1 MDTSLLHSVGV
12 ALHTYGHDFVDGAGL
27 ALHSA
32 HNAFYIILNPMRMLY
47 LFAGVCMGLS
57 LGILP
62 GIGGIA
68 GTALLLPFTYSLDP
82 PTAFALLLG
91 LGATTTTAD
100 PISAIL
106 FGAPGHAA
114 SAATTLDGYPMTRR
128 GEAGRAL
135 GASYMAA
142 LIGGLFG
149 AALMAIALPVMRPII
164 LYIGSPELL
173 AIAVFGI
180 SMVAVLSGNAPLR
193 GLTFACFGMMLRMIG
208 TDPQSGTLRWTMDT
222 LYLWDG
228 LPLVPLTL
236 GIFAL
241 PELCDLA
248 VGRMAIVQQGQ
259 TLDTKTGMLLG
270 IKDCIAHWFLI
281 LRCSWLGS
289 AMGAIPGIGASV
301 IDWISYGHALKT
313 EKDAAKTFG
322 TGDVRGVIAAESAT
336 NAREGGALVPTVA
349 FGVPASAGMAILL
362 GAFLIH
368 GLVPGPDMLTKHLD
382 LTYSMVWS
390 IAIANI
396 LGSGLCFL
404 LSGQLAKVA
413 TLRYTLFMPGV
424 LSLVYIGAFE
434 SSRNWGDLFS
444 LLFFGMLG
452 WAMKHFRWPR
462 PPFVLGF
469 ILGEPIERYMFI
481 SIERYGVD
489 WLVKPFVL
497 IMFAFAA
504 LSLLGPFLQ
513 DIRSHAPRSAR
524 TAPASGRFRFVTRF
538 WNGLTATKAGLK
550 VMLTNFGRAQ
560 FSTDNLFPAALLIL
574 FAVML
579 SQSFDWAFAARIV
592 PTIVGVGA
600 ILFCSLSLINDIFG
614 LHERDGAVAAAAAA
628 GGTAAGDAAGI
639 AEEPRRPQKIHMD
652 IVSKTSHLPGAIVL
666 IRGLAFFGWMLSF
679 MAVMAIIGL
688 IPTVPIFIICYM
700 RTEAREWMAK
710 FIAAVFV
717 GALRLVGMKSSAEKL
732 RDLLAQ
738 HIRISSDKRK
748 EFPEPWVIVL
758 PMTAVV
764 VVLIYVVFDQLLAI
778 PWPPTLLGT
787 LFPVLKVI
795 PSV

>member
-1 MDTSLLHSVGV
+1 M
-12 ALHTYGHDFVDGAGL
+12 
-27 ALHSA
+27 LHSA
-32 HNAFYIILNPMRMLY
+32 AHALLIILDPTRMMY
-47 LFAGVCMGLS
+47 LFGGVCMGLS

-68 GTALLLPFTYSLDP
+68 GTALLLPFTYNLDP

-100 PISAIL
+100 PIAAIL

-149 AALMAIALPVMRPII
+149 AALMAVALPILRPII

-173 AIAVFGI
+173 GVAVFGI

-193 GLTFACFGMMLRMIG
+193 GLTAACFGMMLSMIG

-248 VGRMAIVQQGQ
+248 IGRMAVVQQGM
-259 TLDTKTGMLLG
+259 TLDTKSGMLLG
-270 IKDCIAHWFLI
+270 VQDCMRHWFLI
-281 LRCSWLGS
+281 LRCSWLGA

-301 IDWISYGHALKT
+301 IDWISYGHALRT
-313 EKDAAKTFG
+313 EKGASETFG

-349 FGVPASAGMAILL
+349 FGVPSSAGMAILL

-368 GLVPGPDMLTKHLD
+368 GLVPGPEMLTKHLD
-382 LTYSMVWS
+382 VTYSMVWS

-404 LSGQLAKVA
+404 FSGQLAKVA

-424 LSLVYIGAFE
+424 LSLIYIGAFE
-434 SSRNWGDLFS
+434 ASRNWGDIFS
-444 LLFFGMLG
+444 LMFFGMLG
-452 WAMKHFRWPR
+452 WAMKHFKWPR
-462 PPFVLGF
+462 PPLVLGF
-469 ILGEPIERYMFI
+469 ILGEVIERYMFI
-481 SIERYGVD
+481 SIERYGVS
-489 WLVKPFVL
+489 WMLRPVVVVMF
-497 IMFAFAA
+497 IMAG
-504 LSLLGPFLQ
+504 LSLLRPLLADVRGHGGLRRMVSQWGHPMF
-513 DIRSHAPRSAR
+513 SAE
-524 TAPASGRFRFVTRF
+524 
-538 WNGLTATKAGLK
+538 
-550 VMLTNFGRAQ
+550 
-560 FSTDNLFPAALLIL
+560 NLFAAALLCL
-574 FAVML
+574 FIAML
-579 SQSFDWAFAARIV
+579 GESFEWSFAARII
-592 PTIVGVGA
+592 PTIVGTGA
-600 ILFCSLSLINDIFG
+600 ILFCSLSLINDVFG
-614 LHERDGAVAAAAAA
+614 LHERDG
-628 GGTAAGDAAGI
+628 GGAI
-639 AEEPRRPQKIHMD
+639 AEKSKKIHMD
-652 IVSKTSHLPGAIVL
+652 IASKTAHLPTKVIL
-666 IRGLAFFGWMLSF
+666 TRGFLFFGWMAGF
-679 MAVMAIIGL
+679 AACMALIGL
-688 IPTVPIFIICYM
+688 IPTVPIFITAFM
-700 RTEAREWMAK
+700 RFEGR
-710 FIAAVFV
+710 
-717 GALRLVGMKSSAEKL
+717 
-732 RDLLAQ
+732 
-738 HIRISSDKRK
+738 
-748 EFPEPWVIVL
+748 EPWKIVI
-758 PMTAVV
+758 PMAASVV
-764 VVLIYVVFDQLLAI
+764 TLIYVVFDQLLAI
-778 PWPPTLLGT
+778 PWPPTVAGM
-787 LFPVLKVI
+787 LFPVLHAI

>member
-1 MDTSLLHSVGV
+1 MDPSLLHSVGV
-12 ALHTYGHDFVDGAGL
+12 ALGTYAHDFVDGAGL

-32 HNAFYIILNPMRMLY
+32 HNAFYIILNPMRMFY
-47 LFAGVCMGLS
+47 LFAGVCMGLA

-68 GTALLLPFTYSLDP
+68 GTALLLPFTYALDP

-149 AALMAIALPVMRPII
+149 ALLMAVALPIMRPII

-173 AIAVFGI
+173 SIAVFGI

-208 TDPQSGTLRWTMDT
+208 TDPQSGTLRWTMDS

-248 VGRMAIVQQGQ
+248 IGRMAVVQQGQ

-270 IKDCIAHWFLI
+270 IKDCLTHWFLI
-281 LRCSWLGS
+281 LRCSWIGS

-313 EKDAAKTFG
+313 EKDAPKTFG

-396 LGSGLCFL
+396 LGSGLCFAF
-404 LSGQLAKVA
+404 SGYLAKVA

-424 LSLVYIGAFE
+424 LSLVWIGSFE
-434 SSRNWGDLFS
+434 ASRNWGDLFS
-444 LLFFGMLG
+444 LMFFGMLG

-481 SIERYGVD
+481 SIERYGIE
-489 WLVKPFVL
+489 WLIKPFVL
-497 IMFAFAA
+497 VMFAFAA

-513 DIRSHAPRSAR
+513 DIRSHAPRAAR
-524 TAPASGRFRFVTRF
+524 AQRVAGRFPVSYAVNF
-538 WNGLTATKAGLK
+538 WRGLKTLMAGLK
-550 VMLTNFGRAQ
+550 VMLTNYGHAQ
-560 FSTDNLFPAALLIL
+560 FSTDNVFPAALLVL
-574 FAVML
+574 FLVML

-592 PTIVGVGA
+592 PTIVGIGA

-614 LHERDGAVAAAAAA
+614 LHERNGAVAGTTGGEAAVA
-628 GGTAAGDAAGI
+628 D
-639 AEEPRRPQKIHMD
+639 EEHRPQKIHMD
-652 IVSKTSHLPGAIVL
+652 IASKTAHLPGPIILA
-666 IRGLAFFGWMLSF
+666 RGFMFFGWMAGF
-679 MAVMAIIGL
+679 MLVMWIIGL
-688 IPTVPIFIICYM
+688 IPAVPIFILAYM
-700 RTEAREWMAK
+700 RFEGQEKWRIAVPMA
-710 FIAAVFV
+710 A
-717 GALRLVGMKSSAEKL
+717 S
-732 RDLLAQ
+732 
-738 HIRISSDKRK
+738 
-748 EFPEPWVIVL
+748 
-758 PMTAVV
+758 V

>member
-1 MDTSLLHSVGV
+1 METDV
-12 ALHTYGHDFVDGAGL
+12 
-27 ALHSA
+27 LHSA
-32 HNAFYIILNPMRMLY
+32 VNALLIILDLPHFGLRMLY
-47 LFAGVCMGLS
+47 LFGGVCMGLS

-62 GIGGIA
+62 GIGGVA
-68 GTALLLPFTYSLDP
+68 GTALLLPFTYNLDP

-100 PISAIL
+100 PIAAIL

-149 AALMAIALPVMRPII
+149 AALMAVALPVLRPII

-173 AIAVFGI
+173 GVAVFGI

-193 GLTFACFGMMLRMIG
+193 GLTAACFGMMLAMIG

-248 VGRMAIVQQGQ
+248 IGRMAIVQEGM
-259 TLDTKTGMLLG
+259 TIDTKTGMLLG
-270 IKDCIAHWFLI
+270 VQDCMKHWFLI
-281 LRCSWLGS
+281 LRCAWIGS

-301 IDWISYGHALKT
+301 IDWISYGHALRT
-313 EKDAAKTFG
+313 EKGAAQTFG

-336 NAREGGALVPTVA
+336 NAREGGGLVPTVA
-349 FGVPASAGMAILL
+349 FGVPSSAGMAILL

-368 GLVPGPDMLTKHLD
+368 GLVPGPEMLTKHLD

-396 LGSGLCFL
+396 LGSGLCFA
-404 LSGQLAKVA
+404 LSGQLAKIA

-424 LSLVYIGAFE
+424 LSLIYIGAFE
-434 SSRNWGDLFS
+434 SSRNWGDVFS
-444 LLFFGMLG
+444 LMFFGMLG

-462 PPFVLGF
+462 PPLVLGF
-469 ILGEPIERYMFI
+469 ILGGVIERYMFI
-481 SIERYGVD
+481 SIERYGIGWMLRPIV
-489 WLVKPFVL
+489 VVMF
-497 IMFAFAA
+497 IMAA
-504 LSLLGPFLQ
+504 LSLLRPLLQ
-513 DIRSHAPRSAR
+513 DVRDH
-524 TAPASGRFRFVTRF
+524 G
-538 WNGLTATKAGLK
+538 GLQKM
-550 VMLTNFGRAQ
+550 VSQFGHPLY
-560 FSTDNLFPAALLIL
+560 SPNNLFPAALLCL
-574 FAVML
+574 FITML
-579 SQSFDWAFAARIV
+579 AESFDWAFVARII
-592 PTIVGVGA
+592 PTIVGTGA
-600 ILFCSLSLINDIFG
+600 ILFCLLSLLNDIFG
-614 LHERDGAVAAAAAA
+614 LHER
-628 GGTAAGDAAGI
+628 GGSM
-639 AEEPRRPQKIHMD
+639 AEADDNSKTQKIHMD
-652 IVSKTSHLPGAIVL
+652 VASKTSHLPTKIIL
-666 IRGLAFFGWMLSF
+666 TRGFSFFGWMAGF
-679 MAVMAIIGL
+679 AACMAVIGL
-688 IPTVPIFIICYM
+688 IPTVPIFIISFM
-700 RTEAREWMAK
+700 RVEGR
-710 FIAAVFV
+710 
-717 GALRLVGMKSSAEKL
+717 
-732 RDLLAQ
+732 
-738 HIRISSDKRK
+738 
-748 EFPEPWVIVL
+748 EPWKIVIPMAATVVL
-758 PMTAVV
+758 
-764 VVLIYVVFDQLLAI
+764 LIYVVFDQLLAS
-778 PWPPTLLGT
+778 PWPPTLAGM

>member
-1 MDTSLLHSVGV
+1 MDPSLLHSVGG
-12 ALHTYGHDFVDGAGL
+12 AFHTYLHDFTNGAGL
-27 ALHSA
+27 ALQSA
-32 HNAFYIILNPMRMLY
+32 HNALFIILNPMRMLY
-47 LFAGVCMGLS
+47 LFAGVCMGLA

-68 GTALLLPFTYSLDP
+68 GTALLLPFTYDLDP

-100 PISAIL
+100 PIAAIL

-142 LIGGLFG
+142 LVGGLFG
-149 AALMAIALPVMRPII
+149 ALLMAIALPVMRPII

-208 TDPQSGTLRWTMDT
+208 TDPQSGTLRWTMGT

-248 VGRMAIVQQGQ
+248 IGRMAVVQAGQ

-270 IKDCIAHWFLI
+270 IKDCIANWFLI
-281 LRCSWLGS
+281 LRCSWIGS

-396 LGSGLCFL
+396 LGSGLCFAF
-404 LSGQLAKVA
+404 SGQLAKIA
-413 TLRYTLFMPGV
+413 TLRYTLFMPAV

-434 SSRNWGDLFS
+434 ATRNWGDLFS

-452 WAMKHFRWPR
+452 WAMKHFKWPR

-481 SIERYGVD
+481 SIERYGVG
-489 WLVKPFVL
+489 WMVKPFVL
-497 IMFAFAA
+497 VMFALAA
-504 LSLLGPFLQ
+504 FSLLGPLIQ
-513 DIRSHAPRSAR
+513 DIRAHGGPR
-524 TAPASGRFRFVTRF
+524 
-538 WNGLTATKAGLK
+538 K
-550 VMLTNFGRAQ
+550 MLSQWGHPV
-560 FSTDNLFPAALLIL
+560 FSSDNLFPAALLIL
-574 FAVML
+574 FIVML

-592 PTIVGVGA
+592 PTIVGIGA
-600 ILFCSLSLINDIFG
+600 IIFCGLGLANDILG
-614 LHERDGAVAAAAAA
+614 VHARAAAAATD
-628 GGTAAGDAAGI
+628 GGGESKG
-639 AEEPRRPQKIHMD
+639 PQRIHMD
-652 IVSKTSHLPGAIVL
+652 IASKTSHLPGIVVL
-666 IRGLAFFGWMLSF
+666 LRGFAFFAWMMSF
-679 MAVMAIIGL
+679 MAVMAVIGL
-688 IPTVPIFIICYM
+688 IPTVPIFIILFM
-700 RTEAREWMAK
+700 RTEAREWMART
-710 FIAAVFV
+710 IAVCFTSC
-717 GALRLVGMKSSAEKL
+717 LQLVGLGATARRLDEQSIGPLIRAEA
-732 RDLLAQ
+732 RTRAM
-738 HIRISSDKRK
+738 S
-748 EFPEPWVIVL
+748 PEPWKIVIPMATVIVL
-758 PMTAVV
+758 
-764 VVLIYVVFDQLLAI
+764 LIYVVFDQLLAI
-778 PWPPTLLGT
+778 PWPPTLLG
-787 LFPVLKVI
+787 LFFPVLKVI

>member
-1 MDTSLLHSVGV
+1 METDM
-12 ALHTYGHDFVDGAGL
+12 
-27 ALHSA
+27 LHSA
-32 HNAFYIILNPMRMLY
+32 AHALVIILDPMRMLY
-47 LFAGVCMGLS
+47 LFGGVCMGLS

-62 GIGGIA
+62 GIGGVA
-68 GTALLLPFTYSLDP
+68 GTALLLPFTYNLDA

-100 PISAIL
+100 PIAAIL

-149 AALMAIALPVMRPII
+149 AALMAVALPVLRPII

-173 AIAVFGI
+173 GVAVFGI

-193 GLTFACFGMMLRMIG
+193 GLTAACFGMMLSMIG
-208 TDPQSGTLRWTMDT
+208 TDPQSGTLRWTMDS

-248 VGRMAIVQQGQ
+248 IGRTAVVQEGV

-270 IKDCIAHWFLI
+270 VQDCMRHWFLI

-301 IDWISYGHALKT
+301 IDWISYGHALRT
-313 EKDAAKTFG
+313 EKGAAQTFG

-349 FGVPASAGMAILL
+349 FGVPSSAGMAILL

-368 GLVPGPDMLTKHLD
+368 GLVPGPEMLTKHLD
-382 LTYSMVWS
+382 ITYSMVWS

-396 LGSGLCFL
+396 LGSGLCFAF
-404 LSGQLAKVA
+404 SGQLAKVA

-424 LSLVYIGAFE
+424 LSLIYIGAFE
-434 SSRNWGDLFS
+434 ASRNWGDVFS
-444 LLFFGMLG
+444 LMFFGMLG
-452 WAMKHFRWPR
+452 WAMKHFKWPR
-462 PPFVLGF
+462 PPLVLGF
-469 ILGEPIERYMFI
+469 ILGNVIERYMFI
-481 SIERYGVD
+481 SIQRYGVS
-489 WLVKPFVL
+489 WMLRPVVVVMF
-497 IMFAFAA
+497 IMAG
-504 LSLLGPFLQ
+504 LSLLRPLLQ
-513 DIRSHAPRSAR
+513 DIRGH
-524 TAPASGRFRFVTRF
+524 G
-538 WNGLTATKAGLK
+538 GLRKMVSQWGHP
-550 VMLTNFGRAQ
+550 Q
-560 FSTDNLFPAALLIL
+560 FAVGNLFAAALLCL

-579 SQSFDWAFAARIV
+579 SESFEWTFAARII
-592 PTIVGVGA
+592 PTIVGTGA
-600 ILFCSLSLINDIFG
+600 ILFCSLSLINDVFG
-614 LHERDGAVAAAAAA
+614 LHERNGETAAAKS
-628 GGTAAGDAAGI
+628 D
-639 AEEPRRPQKIHMD
+639 KIHMD
-652 IVSKTSHLPGAIVL
+652 IASKTAHLPGKIVL
-666 IRGLAFFGWMLSF
+666 TRGLLFFGWMAAFAAS
-679 MAVMAIIGL
+679 MALIGL
-688 IPTVPIFIICYM
+688 IPTAPIFIICFM
-700 RTEAREWMAK
+700 RLEGR
-710 FIAAVFV
+710 
-717 GALRLVGMKSSAEKL
+717 
-732 RDLLAQ
+732 
-738 HIRISSDKRK
+738 
-748 EFPEPWVIVL
+748 EPWRIVI
-758 PMTAVV
+758 PMATAVV
-764 VVLIYVVFDQLLAI
+764 LLIYVVFDQLLAI
-778 PWPPTLLGT
+778 PWPPTLAGM
-787 LFPVLKVI
+787 LFPALKII

>member
-1 MDTSLLHSVGV
+1 METDM
-12 ALHTYGHDFVDGAGL
+12 
-27 ALHSA
+27 LHSA
-32 HNAFYIILNPMRMLY
+32 AHALLIILDPVRMLY
-47 LFAGVCMGLS
+47 LFGGVCMGLS

-62 GIGGIA
+62 GIGGVA
-68 GTALLLPFTYSLDP
+68 GTALLLPFTYNLDP

-149 AALMAIALPVMRPII
+149 AALMAVALPVLRPVI

-173 AIAVFGI
+173 GVAVFGI

-193 GLTFACFGMMLRMIG
+193 GLTAACFGMMLAMIG

-248 VGRMAIVQQGQ
+248 IGRMAIVQQGQ
-259 TLDTKTGMLLG
+259 AIDTKSGMLLG
-270 IKDCIAHWFLI
+270 VQDCLRHWFLI
-281 LRCSWLGS
+281 LRCAWLGS

-301 IDWISYGHALKT
+301 IDWISYGHALRT
-313 EKDAAKTFG
+313 EKDAAQTFG

-349 FGVPASAGMAILL
+349 FGVPSSAGMAILL

-368 GLVPGPDMLTKHLD
+368 GLVPGPEMLTKHLD
-382 LTYSMVWS
+382 ITYSMVWS

-396 LGSGLCFL
+396 LGSGLCFAF
-404 LSGQLAKVA
+404 SGQLAKVA
-413 TLRYTLFMPGV
+413 TLRYTLFMPAV

-434 SSRNWGDLFS
+434 STRNWGDLFS

-462 PPFVLGF
+462 PPLVLGF
-469 ILGEPIERYMFI
+469 ILGEVIERYMFI
-481 SIERYGVD
+481 SIERYGIA
-489 WLVKPFVL
+489 WMLRPFVVV
-497 IMFAFAA
+497 MFVMAG
-504 LSLLGPFLQ
+504 LSLLRPLLA
-513 DIRSHAPRSAR
+513 DIRGH
-524 TAPASGRFRFVTRF
+524 G
-538 WNGLTATKAGLK
+538 GLK
-550 VMLTNFGRAQ
+550 NMVSQWGHPLL
-560 FSTDNLFPAALLIL
+560 STDILFPAALLCL
-574 FAVML
+574 FIAML
-579 SQSFDWAFAARIV
+579 SQSFEWAFAARII
-592 PTIVGVGA
+592 PTIVGSGA
-600 ILFCSLSLINDIFG
+600 ILFCSLSLINDVFG
-614 LHERDGAVAAAAAA
+614 LHDRGAGAATARADGK
-628 GGTAAGDAAGI
+628 GQ
-639 AEEPRRPQKIHMD
+639 QKIHMD
-652 IVSKTSHLPGAIVL
+652 IASKTAHLPGAVIL
-666 IRGLAFFGWMLSF
+666 KRGFLFFGWMASF
-679 MAVMAIIGL
+679 MAVMAVIGL
-688 IPTVPIFIICYM
+688 IPTVPIFIVSYM
-700 RTEAREWMAK
+700 RIEGREPWKIAIPMA
-710 FIAAVFV
+710 AAVT
-717 GALRLVGMKSSAEKL
+717 L
-732 RDLLAQ
+732 
-738 HIRISSDKRK
+738 
-748 EFPEPWVIVL
+748 
-758 PMTAVV
+758 
-764 VVLIYVVFDQLLAI
+764 LIYVVFDQFLAI

-787 LFPVLKVI
+787 YFPDLKFI

>member
-1 MDTSLLHSVGV
+1 METDM
-12 ALHTYGHDFVDGAGL
+12 
-27 ALHSA
+27 LHSA
-32 HNAFYIILNPMRMLY
+32 AHALLIILDPTRLMY

-68 GTALLLPFTYSLDP
+68 GTALLLPFTYNLDP

-100 PISAIL
+100 PIAAIL

-149 AALMAIALPVMRPII
+149 ALLMAVALPILRPII

-173 AIAVFGI
+173 GVAVFGI

-193 GLTFACFGMMLRMIG
+193 GLTAACFGMMLSMIG

-248 VGRMAIVQQGQ
+248 IGRMAVVKEGM
-259 TLDTKTGMLLG
+259 TLDTKSGMLLG
-270 IKDCIAHWFLI
+270 VQDCMKHWFLI
-281 LRCSWLGS
+281 LRCAWLGA

-301 IDWISYGHALKT
+301 IDWISYGHALRT
-313 EKDAAKTFG
+313 EKGASETFG

-349 FGVPASAGMAILL
+349 FGVPSSAGMAILL

-368 GLVPGPDMLTKHLD
+368 GLVPGPEMLTKHLD
-382 LTYSMVWS
+382 ITYSMVWS

-396 LGSGLCFL
+396 LGSGLCFAF
-404 LSGQLAKVA
+404 SGQLAKIA

-424 LSLVYIGAFE
+424 LSLIYIGAFE
-434 SSRNWGDLFS
+434 ASRNWGDVFS
-444 LLFFGMLG
+444 LMFFGMLG
-452 WAMKHFRWPR
+452 WAMKHFKWPR
-462 PPFVLGF
+462 PPLVLGF
-469 ILGEPIERYMFI
+469 ILGATIERYMFI
-481 SIERYGVD
+481 SIQRYGIS
-489 WLVKPFVL
+489 WMLRPFVVVMF
-497 IMFAFAA
+497 IMAG
-504 LSLLGPFLQ
+504 LSLLRPLLA
-513 DIRSHAPRSAR
+513 DVR
-524 TAPASGRFRFVTRF
+524 THGGVKKMVSQWGHPKFSPENIFA
-538 WNGLTATKAGLK
+538 AGL
-550 VMLTNFGRAQ
+550 LC
-560 FSTDNLFPAALLIL
+560 LFIAMIAASL
-574 FAVML
+574 
-579 SQSFDWAFAARIV
+579 DWSFAARII
-592 PTIVGVGA
+592 PTIVGTGA
-600 ILFCSLSLINDIFG
+600 ILFCSLSLINDVFG
-614 LHERDGAVAAAAAA
+614 LHERNGGGAL
-628 GGTAAGDAAGI
+628 
-639 AEEPRRPQKIHMD
+639 AEKSKKIHMD
-652 IVSKTSHLPGAIVL
+652 IASKTAHLPTKIIL
-666 IRGLAFFGWMLSF
+666 TRGFLFFGWMAGF
-679 MAVMAIIGL
+679 AACMALIGL
-688 IPTVPIFIICYM
+688 IPTVPIFITAFM
-700 RTEAREWMAK
+700 RLEGR
-710 FIAAVFV
+710 
-717 GALRLVGMKSSAEKL
+717 
-732 RDLLAQ
+732 
-738 HIRISSDKRK
+738 
-748 EFPEPWVIVL
+748 EPWKIVI
-758 PMTAVV
+758 PMAASVV
-764 VVLIYVVFDQLLAI
+764 ALIYVVFDQLLAI
-778 PWPPTLLGT
+778 PWPPTLAGM
-787 LFPVLKVI
+787 LFPVLHAI

>member
-1 MDTSLLHSVGV
+1 MDPSLLHSVGG
-12 ALHTYGHDFVDGAGL
+12 AFHTYLHDFTNGAGL
-27 ALHSA
+27 ALQSA
-32 HNAFYIILNPMRMLY
+32 HNALFIILNPTRMLY
-47 LFAGVCMGLS
+47 LFAGVCMGLA

-68 GTALLLPFTYSLDP
+68 GTALLLPFTYDLDP

-100 PISAIL
+100 PIAAIL

-142 LIGGLFG
+142 LVGGLFG
-149 AALMAIALPVMRPII
+149 ALLMAVALPIMRPII

-208 TDPQSGTLRWTMDT
+208 TDPQSGTLRWTMGT

-248 VGRMAIVQQGQ
+248 IGRLAVVQAGQ

-270 IKDCIAHWFLI
+270 IKDCIDNWFLI
-281 LRCSWLGS
+281 LRCSWIGS

-396 LGSGLCFL
+396 LGSGLCFAF
-404 LSGQLAKVA
+404 SGQLAKIA
-413 TLRYTLFMPGV
+413 TLRYTLFMPAV

-434 SSRNWGDLFS
+434 ATRNWGDLFS

-481 SIERYGVD
+481 SIERYGVS
-489 WLVKPFVL
+489 WMIKPFVL
-497 IMFAFAA
+497 VMFALAA
-504 LSLLGPFLQ
+504 FSLLGPLIQ
-513 DIRSHAPRSAR
+513 DIRAHGGPR
-524 TAPASGRFRFVTRF
+524 
-538 WNGLTATKAGLK
+538 K
-550 VMLTNFGRAQ
+550 MLSQWGHPV
-560 FSTDNLFPAALLIL
+560 FSSDNLFPAALLIL
-574 FAVML
+574 FIVML

-592 PTIVGVGA
+592 PTIVGIGA
-600 ILFCSLSLINDIFG
+600 IIFCGLGLANDILG
-614 LHERDGAVAAAAAA
+614 VHARNAAAAAA
-628 GGTAAGDAAGI
+628 ADGSGGETKG
-639 AEEPRRPQKIHMD
+639 PQRIHMD
-652 IVSKTSHLPGAIVL
+652 IASKTSHLPGIVVL
-666 IRGLAFFGWMLSF
+666 LRGFAFFAWMMSF
-679 MAVMAIIGL
+679 MAVMAVIGL
-688 IPTVPIFIICYM
+688 IPTVPIFIVLFM
-700 RTEAREWMAK
+700 RTEAREWMART
-710 FIAAVFV
+710 IAVCFSACLRLLGL
-717 GALRLVGMKSSAEKL
+717 GALSRRLNEQSIGPVIRAES
-732 RDLLAQ
+732 RTRAM
-738 HIRISSDKRK
+738 S
-748 EFPEPWVIVL
+748 PEPWKIVIPMAGVIVL
-758 PMTAVV
+758 
-764 VVLIYVVFDQLLAI
+764 LIYVVFDQLLAI
-778 PWPPTLLGT
+778 PWPPTLLGL

>member
-1 MDTSLLHSVGV
+1 METDM
-12 ALHTYGHDFVDGAGL
+12 
-27 ALHSA
+27 LHSA
-32 HNAFYIILNPMRMLY
+32 ANALFIIMNPIRMLY
-47 LFAGVCMGLS
+47 LFGGVCMGLS

-68 GTALLLPFTYSLDP
+68 GTALLLPFTYNLDP

-100 PISAIL
+100 PIAAIL

-114 SAATTLDGYPMTRR
+114 SAATTLDGYPMTRQ
-128 GEAGRAL
+128 GQAGRAL

-149 AALMAIALPVMRPII
+149 AALMAVALPVLRPII

-173 AIAVFGI
+173 GVAVFGI

-193 GLTFACFGMMLRMIG
+193 GLTTACFGMMLSMIG

-248 VGRMAIVQQGQ
+248 ISRSAVVQAGQ
-259 TLDTKTGMLLG
+259 TIDTKTGMLLG
-270 IKDCIAHWFLI
+270 IQDCLRHWFLI
-281 LRCSWLGS
+281 LRCAWIGS

-301 IDWISYGHALKT
+301 IDWISYGHALRT
-313 EKDAAKTFG
+313 EKGAAQTFG
-322 TGDVRGVIAAESAT
+322 TGDVRGIIAAESAT
-336 NAREGGALVPTVA
+336 NAKEGGALVPTVA

-404 LSGQLAKVA
+404 FSGQLAKIA

-434 SSRNWGDLFS
+434 ASRNWGDVFS
-444 LLFFGMLG
+444 LMFFGMLG
-452 WAMKHFRWPR
+452 WAMKHFKWPR
-462 PPFVLGF
+462 PPLVLGF
-469 ILGEPIERYMFI
+469 ILGDVIERYMFI
-481 SIERYGVD
+481 SIERYGVA
-489 WLVKPFVL
+489 WMLRPVVV
-497 IMFAFAA
+497 IMFIMAGI
-504 LSLLGPFLQ
+504 SLLRPLLQ
-513 DIRSHAPRSAR
+513 DVRSH
-524 TAPASGRFRFVTRF
+524 G
-538 WNGLTATKAGLK
+538 GLK
-550 VMLTNFGRAQ
+550 KMVSQWGHPLFA
-560 FSTDNLFPAALLIL
+560 TDNLFPAALICL
-574 FAVML
+574 FGTML
-579 SQSFDWAFAARIV
+579 GESFDWAFAARIV
-592 PTIVGVGA
+592 PTIVGTGA
-600 ILFCSLSLINDIFG
+600 LLFCSLSLINDVFG
-614 LHERDGAVAAAAAA
+614 LHERGGEAASAANDRK
-628 GGTAAGDAAGI
+628 G
-639 AEEPRRPQKIHMD
+639 PQKIHMD
-652 IVSKTSHLPGAIVL
+652 IASKTAHLPGKVVL
-666 IRGLAFFGWMLSF
+666 TRGFLFFGWMAGFAAS
-679 MAVMAIIGL
+679 MAVIGL
-688 IPTVPIFIICYM
+688 IPTAPLFITTFM
-700 RTEAREWMAK
+700 RVEGR
-710 FIAAVFV
+710 
-717 GALRLVGMKSSAEKL
+717 
-732 RDLLAQ
+732 
-738 HIRISSDKRK
+738 
-748 EFPEPWVIVL
+748 EPWKIVI
-758 PMTAVV
+758 PMATAVV
-764 VVLIYVVFDQLLAI
+764 LLIYVVFDQLLAI

-787 LFPVLKVI
+787 FFPIFHAI

>member
-1 MDTSLLHSVGV
+1 
-12 ALHTYGHDFVDGAGL
+12 
-27 ALHSA
+27 
-32 HNAFYIILNPMRMLY
+32 
-47 LFAGVCMGLS
+47 MGLS

-68 GTALLLPFTYSLDP
+68 GTALLLPFTYNLDP

-100 PISAIL
+100 PIAAIL

-149 AALMAIALPVMRPII
+149 ALLMAVALPILRPII

-173 AIAVFGI
+173 GVAVFGI

-193 GLTFACFGMMLRMIG
+193 GLTAACFGMMLSMIG

-248 VGRMAIVQQGQ
+248 IGRMAVVQQGM
-259 TLDTKTGMLLG
+259 TLDTKSGMLLG
-270 IKDCIAHWFLI
+270 VQDCMKHWFLI
-281 LRCSWLGS
+281 LRCSWLGA

-301 IDWISYGHALKT
+301 IDWISYGHALRT
-313 EKDAAKTFG
+313 EKGASETFG

-349 FGVPASAGMAILL
+349 FGVPSSAGMAILL

-368 GLVPGPDMLTKHLD
+368 GLVPGPEMLTKHLD
-382 LTYSMVWS
+382 ITYSMVWS

-404 LSGQLAKVA
+404 FSGQLAKVA

-424 LSLVYIGAFE
+424 LSLIYIGAFE
-434 SSRNWGDLFS
+434 ASRNWGDVFS
-444 LLFFGMLG
+444 LMFFGMLG
-452 WAMKHFRWPR
+452 WAMKHFKWPR
-462 PPFVLGF
+462 PPLVLGF
-469 ILGEPIERYMFI
+469 ILGATIERYMFI
-481 SIERYGVD
+481 SIQRYGVS
-489 WLVKPFVL
+489 WMLRPIVVV
-497 IMFAFAA
+497 MFAMAG
-504 LSLLGPFLQ
+504 LSLLRPLLA
-513 DIRSHAPRSAR
+513 DIRGH
-524 TAPASGRFRFVTRF
+524 G
-538 WNGLTATKAGLK
+538 GLK
-550 VMLTNFGRAQ
+550 NMVSQWGHPM
-560 FSTDNLFPAALLIL
+560 FSYENLFAGALLCL
-574 FAVML
+574 FIAML
-579 SQSFDWAFAARIV
+579 GESFEWSFAARII
-592 PTIVGVGA
+592 PTIVGIGA
-600 ILFCSLSLINDIFG
+600 ILFCSLSLINDVFG
-614 LHERDGAVAAAAAA
+614 LHERGGGGAVA
-628 GGTAAGDAAGI
+628 
-639 AEEPRRPQKIHMD
+639 EKSKKIHMD
-652 IVSKTSHLPGAIVL
+652 IASKTAHLPTKVIL
-666 IRGLAFFGWMLSF
+666 TRGFLFFGWMGGF
-679 MAVMAIIGL
+679 AACMALIGL
-688 IPTVPIFIICYM
+688 IPTVPIFITAFM
-700 RTEAREWMAK
+700 RVEGR
-710 FIAAVFV
+710 
-717 GALRLVGMKSSAEKL
+717 
-732 RDLLAQ
+732 
-738 HIRISSDKRK
+738 
-748 EFPEPWVIVL
+748 EPWKIVI
-758 PMTAVV
+758 PMAASVV
-764 VVLIYVVFDQLLAI
+764 TLIYVVFDQLLAI
-778 PWPPTLLGT
+778 PWPPTLAGM
-787 LFPVLKVI
+787 LFPVLHAI